1 MLPVS
6 GLKTKKAVMK
16 EHHSHLIILIEESS
30 IGINQCGNLLKLCV
44 DKLRLTVQLLTLT
57 V

>member
-44 DKLRLTVQLLTLT
+44 YKFRLTVQLLTLT